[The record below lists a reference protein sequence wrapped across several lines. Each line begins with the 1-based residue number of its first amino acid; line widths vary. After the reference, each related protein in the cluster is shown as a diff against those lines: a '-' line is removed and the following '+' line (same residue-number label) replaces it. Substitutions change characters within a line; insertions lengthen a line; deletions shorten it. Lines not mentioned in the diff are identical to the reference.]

1 MAFGASSEGFAP
13 LVIVSLFV
21 VSSSVRRVV
30 QYTRRVQICA
40 GERNTA
46 APFFFFFSLMEDQ
59 VSGSGI
65 QVLCPSTGF

>member
-40 GERNTA
+40 GERNAA
-46 APFFFFFSLMEDQ
+46 APSSLMEDQ